1 MLTMKANYALD
12 ASAVLALINTE
23 PGHEKV
29 AHYLPEAC
37 ISTVNLS
44 EVASILHGMT
54 VPDNEVALLLDSLV
68 PTVVAFDKI
77 NAYQTAWFK
86 FATKNMGLSLG
97 DRACIALGKIYD
109 IPVVTADKMWAKLDI
124 GIKIVLI
131 R

>member
-1 MLTMKANYALD
+1 MKASYALD

-44 EVASILHGMT
+44 EIASILHGLN
-54 VPDNEVALLLDSLV
+54 VPDEEITVLLDSLV
-68 PTVVAFDKI
+68 PTVVDFDKMS
-77 NAYQTAWFK
+77 AYQTAWFK

-97 DRACIALGKIYD
+97 DRACIALGKIYN
-109 IPVVTADKMWAKLDI
+109 IPIVTADKAWATLDL
-124 GIKIVLI
+124 GIKIMLI